1 MTAQQQPRDL
11 HAAGQ
16 ASPTTREPGWR
27 SKRPLEPPPGDIA
40 EHLLAAIAE
49 HRLLTVEQLRVL
61 CGWREDA
68 DRYASRQ
75 YISRQLHALEDLGYI
90 GWVRRRGGQGGV
102 WFVTQL
108 GADAAALA
116 DGPADRR
123 IIVLRDSQI
132 RARTQ
137 AHTLA
142 VNAVGV
148 AFTGWARRGGDAC
161 AWSNEV
167 SHKVMEGAGPS
178 KGLLNADAYLRYES
192 QLALDQWAFRGFFVE
207 LDRGHMTTGQLGE
220 KLRRYGQ
227 FATFTMR
234 GATRPA
240 WQAFYGRFPTVLY
253 VFASPKQRRRGEA
266 AEAFVARTR
275 PRLLDRVAGLAAY
288 CDADPLVRTALDAAA
303 PRGPVLRVRL
313 CLLED
318 LERRGPRE
326 PIALDPV
333 TGAWSP
339 LVGDR
344 APAAG
349 EDASDDDAEPAA

>member
-1 MTAQQQPRDL
+1 MTAGQQPRDL
-11 HAAGQ
+11 QAAGQ
-16 ASPTTREPGWR
+16 ASPPAREPGWR
-27 SKRPLEPPPGDIA
+27 ATRLLEAPPGDIA
-40 EHLLAAIAE
+40 EQLLAAIAE

-61 CGWREDA
+61 CGWRDDA
-68 DRYASRQ
+68 DCYASRQ
-75 YISRQLHALEDLGYI
+75 YISRQLHALEALGYV
-90 GWVRRRGGQGGV
+90 GSVRRRGGLGGV

-116 DGPADRR
+116 NGPPDRR
-123 IIVLRDSQI
+123 IIVLRPSQV

-148 AFTGWARRGGDAC
+148 AFTRWARRDGDAC

-192 QLALDQWAFRGFFVE
+192 QLGLDQWAFRGFFVE
-207 LDRGHMTTGQLGE
+207 LDRGHMTAGQLGE

-227 FATFTMR
+227 FATFTVR
-234 GATRPA
+234 GAAGPA
-240 WQAFYGRFPTVLY
+240 WQAFYSRFPTVLY
-253 VFASPKQRRRGEA
+253 VFASPKQRRRGEST
-266 AEAFVARTR
+266 EAFAARTR
-275 PRLLDRVAGLAAY
+275 PQLLDRVASLAAY
-288 CDADPLVRTALDAAA
+288 CDADPLVRRAVDAAMPHGA
-303 PRGPVLRVRL
+303 VLRVRL

-326 PIALDPV
+326 PIALDPAS
-333 TGAWSP
+333 GEWSP
-339 LVGDR
+339 LVEGR
-344 APAAG
+344 AVAA
-349 EDASDDDAEPAA
+349 EDAPDDAEPAA